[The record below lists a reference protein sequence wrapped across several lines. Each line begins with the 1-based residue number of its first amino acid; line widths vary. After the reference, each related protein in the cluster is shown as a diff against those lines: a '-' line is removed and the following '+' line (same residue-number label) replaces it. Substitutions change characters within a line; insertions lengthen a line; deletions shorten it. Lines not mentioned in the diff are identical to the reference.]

1 MPENARFQNCH
12 NAPMDIEYLVKIK
25 NLLGTVE
32 GKLLME
38 YAQDYI
44 TKQAFKQRDASEI
57 KGMCELIEQF
67 KQIPKKLEE
76 KKRSNQ

>member
-32 GKLLME
+32 GK
-38 YAQDYI
+38 I
-44 TKQAFKQRDASEI
+44 R
-57 KGMCELIEQF
+57 IE
-67 KQIPKKLEE
+67 KDH
-76 KKRSNQ
+76 R